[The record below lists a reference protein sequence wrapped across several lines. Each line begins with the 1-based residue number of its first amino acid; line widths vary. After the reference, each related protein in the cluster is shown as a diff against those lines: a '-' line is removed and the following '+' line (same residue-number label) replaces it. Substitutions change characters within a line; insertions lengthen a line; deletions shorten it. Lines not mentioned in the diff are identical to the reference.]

1 VQILGGR
8 VVASGHTLLQG
19 LQLQVHA
26 GEHVAIVG
34 PSGAGKST
42 LLALLLGWHRLA
54 EGRLTVDGQVLDAA
68 ALPALRRQT
77 AWVEPGVQL
86 WNRSLVDNLTYAS
99 GEQAL
104 PRMGPAMAAAQLRN
118 VLEKLPDGLQTR
130 LGEGG
135 ALLSGGEGQRVR
147 LARAFMQSDVRL
159 ALLDEPFRGLDRGQ
173 RTQLLAEARRWWHGT
188 TLLCVTHDV
197 SETLQFDRVLV
208 VDEHRIVEDGPPQL
222 LARGATRYAALLQA
236 EQRVH
241 DELWQ
246 GSAWRRLQVRDGQV
260 IEDLL
265 PAAASSA
272 PGLSAARASVR
283 SPVRVVR

>member
-1 VQILGGR
+1 M
-8 VVASGHTLLQG
+8 
-19 LQLQVHA
+19 
-26 GEHVAIVG
+26 
-34 PSGAGKST
+34 
-42 LLALLLGWHRLA
+42 
-54 EGRLTVDGQVLDAA
+54 GQ
-68 ALPALRRQT
+68 
-77 AWVEPGVQL
+77 
-86 WNRSLVDNLTYAS
+86 
-99 GEQAL
+99 
-104 PRMGPAMAAAQLRN
+104 AMAAAQLRT

-135 ALLSGGEGQRVR
+135 GLLSGGEGQRVR

-173 RTQLLAEARRWWHGT
+173 RTQLLAEARRWWRGT
-188 TLLCVTHDV
+188 TLLCVTHDL

-246 GSAWRRLQVRDGQV
+246 GTAWRRLQVREGQV
-260 IEDLL
+260 IEDLM
-265 PAAASSA
+265 PVVASSA
-272 PGLSAARASVR
+272 PGQSVARASVR